1 MKHHTIKIVTCLLG
15 AAMLFTA
22 CEKVAL
28 EDGRMLL
35 GSWGY
40 EEYSRTPIMSFYES
54 GVAEYYLFV
63 PDCCG
68 QSQTVYF
75 NWTLTDKG
83 HQVHFTAEGAST
95 PTIKWELRKVT
106 PDTLFVKERLNIDG
120 VFSDAI
126 DRTYVRIQAV
136 PAE

>member
-1 MKHHTIKIVTCLLG
+1 MKYHNIKISIILLG

-28 EDGRMLL
+28 EDSCMLL

-40 EEYSRTPIMSFYES
+40 EEYTSTPIMSFYEN
-54 GVAEYYLFV
+54 GVAEYYFV
-63 PDCCG
+63 SPDCCG
-68 QSQTVYF
+68 QLQTVYF
-75 NWTLTDKG
+75 SWTLTDKG
-83 HQVHFTAEGAST
+83 HQMHFTAEGAST
-95 PTIKWELRKVT
+95 PTIKWELSKVT
-106 PDTLFVKERLNIDG
+106 PDKLFVKEQLNIDG

-136 PAE
+136 PAD